1 MKKIVVS
8 LLATLSI
15 LVLATITVGAAGPTV
30 GAAGPTVGAAGPTPA
45 TSNIGPF
52 EGEFHGYLYGDD
64 DSRAPI
70 SLDLTHRGRTVNGTV
85 MLGEGLVVDGKRCGT
100 AAVPAGAIEASGQT
114 LATNRNQLAA
124 TSSFEVS
131 GIEVAVELDGM
142 VSRDG
147 RTINTEA
154 RINLPWLCGRDPILS
169 GTLSKAQ

>member
-1 MKKIVVS
+1 VKKIVVS

-15 LVLATITVGAAGPTV
+15 LVLATITVGAAGPT
-30 GAAGPTVGAAGPTPA
+30 AA
-45 TSNIGPF
+45 TSNVGPF

-64 DSRAPI
+64 GSRAPI
-70 SLDLTHRGRTVNGTV
+70 SLDLTHRGRNVDGTV

-100 AAVPAGAIEASGQT
+100 AAVPAGTLEAAGQSSP
-114 LATNRNQLAA
+114 TNRNQLTA

-131 GIEVAVELDGM
+131 GIEVTVELDGT

-154 RINLPWLCGRDPILS
+154 KINLPWLCGRDPILT

>member
-1 MKKIVVS
+1 LVKKIIIS

-15 LVLATITVGAAGPTV
+15 LVLATLTVGAA
-30 GAAGPTVGAAGPTPA
+30 PA
-45 TSNIGPF
+45 TAAATQVGPF

-70 SLDLTHRGRTVNGTV
+70 SLDLTHRGRTVKGTAI
-85 MLGEGLVVDGKRCGT
+85 LGKGLIVDGKRCGE
-100 AAVPAGAIEASGQT
+100 AAIPAGAIEALGQT
-114 LATNRNQLAA
+114 SATNRNHLTA

-131 GIEVAVELDGM
+131 GIEVTVELDGT

-147 RTINTEA
+147 RTVNAEA
-154 RINLPWLCGRDPILS
+154 KIDLPWLCGRDPILT